1 MNSSFFLA
9 LVSIALVIGIGIGAG
24 SPEAVQPALNWI
36 AAVAIVQMVIAFAW
50 DKVWPALS
58 EPVDSESESGSQRK
72 LTVLLVHGN
81 DVVGEMSSW
90 DTEHLPE
97 GRRKFWA
104 KKLPRLFR
112 LKNEKAEA

>member
-1 MNSSFFLA
+1 MQSSFFLA

-24 SPEAVQPALNWI
+24 HPQAVQPALNWI
-36 AAVAIVQMVIAFAW
+36 AAVAIVQMVLAFAW
-50 DKVWPALS
+50 DKVWPAIS
-58 EPVDSESESGSQRK
+58 EPVDSEEGSQRK

-90 DTEHLPE
+90 DTVRVPE

-104 KKLPRLFR
+104 KKLPRLLR
-112 LKNEKAEA
+112 LKNDKADA